1 MKLKKKSGR
10 LAGMSGWLIKNANI
24 SIVEDELTQTQSVV
38 CYPDY
43 PVESIQEAE
52 SLTVYL
58 TEDEFELLKKIFRIE
73 E

>member
-1 MKLKKKSGR
+1 MEIKQKRGGF
-10 LAGMSGWLIKNANI
+10 AGMSGWTIKDANI
-24 SIVEDELTQTQSVV
+24 SIAKDEITDTRSVV

-52 SLTVYL
+52 SLIVYL
-58 TEDEFELLKKIFRIE
+58 TEDELELLKKIFRIE

>member
-1 MKLKKKSGR
+1 MEIKEKSGG

-24 SIVEDELTQTQSVV
+24 SIAEDELTQTQSVV

-43 PVESIQEAE
+43 PVESYQEAQD
-52 SLTVYL
+52 LVIYIN
-58 TEDEFELLKKIFRIE
+58 EDELKLLKKIFRIE